1 MTRIAGLGR
10 RYRYGIVAVAVLA
23 IGLVAVS
30 YLLRASSYTGHDT
43 SLDRVTNRGA
53 LLVGLDPSYAPFEV
67 VNGQGQLDG
76 YDVELSRELARR
88 LGVKAQFVTMDFGS
102 LFDALDVNKVDTIV
116 GGVSP
121 FPEYAKTTNY
131 SNAYFDIVGGVSPFP
146 EYAKTTNY
154 SNAYF
159 DAGQVLVVQPVAP
172 GMTLGIESGSDAD
185 LAQDQL
191 RKALPSYTFQQ
202 FDDQDQMRQLLADKK
217 LHAAVVDA
225 VTGTEWSRQIPGLE
239 LQPTR
244 LTSTPFVYAFRHN
257 DNELRSA
264 VNAALAGMARD
275 GFIPQLTEKWL
286 K

>member
-1 MTRIAGLGR
+1 MTRIVLPAW
-10 RYRYGIVAVAVLA
+10 RYRVGIIALAVVVISLIAAVY
-23 IGLVAVS
+23 LV
-30 YLLRASSYTGHDT
+30 RGGSYTVHDT
-43 SLDRVTNRGA
+43 SLERVTERGA

-102 LFDALDVNKVDTIV
+102 LFDALDVDKVDTIV

-131 SNAYFDIVGGVSPFP
+131 S
-146 EYAKTTNY
+146 K
-154 SNAYF
+154 AYF
-159 DAGQVLVVQPVAP
+159 DAGQVLVVQPAAP
-172 GMTLGIESGSDAD
+172 GTTLGIESGSDAD
-185 LAQDQL
+185 LAQDDL
-191 RKALPSYTFQQ
+191 KKALASYTFQQ

-239 LQPTR
+239 LQTRR
-244 LTSTPFVYAFRHN
+244 LTSTPFVYGFRHN
-257 DNELRSA
+257 DNVLRVA
-264 VNAALAGMARD
+264 VDNALAGMARD
-275 GFIPQLTEKWL
+275 GFIARLGTKWL